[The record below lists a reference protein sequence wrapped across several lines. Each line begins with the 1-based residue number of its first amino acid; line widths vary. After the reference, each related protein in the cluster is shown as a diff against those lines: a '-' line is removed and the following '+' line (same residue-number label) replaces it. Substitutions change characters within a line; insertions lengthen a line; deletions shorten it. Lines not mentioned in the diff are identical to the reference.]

1 VNEYVPLLAVL
12 VFTAGQFG
20 FWSWFVLRLS
30 KETRARELDY
40 LKIVRDLQ
48 NRLTAKDING
58 YVALRS
64 QDEAPTRRWRR
75 SRPNEWAGNGISTEL
90 QGDGDLRS
98 QLG

>member
-64 QDEAPTRRWRR
+64 QDEAPIRDFGPRDDAAMAKIAAERV
-75 SRPNEWAGNGISTEL
+75 SR
-90 QGDGDLRS
+90 
-98 QLG
+98 